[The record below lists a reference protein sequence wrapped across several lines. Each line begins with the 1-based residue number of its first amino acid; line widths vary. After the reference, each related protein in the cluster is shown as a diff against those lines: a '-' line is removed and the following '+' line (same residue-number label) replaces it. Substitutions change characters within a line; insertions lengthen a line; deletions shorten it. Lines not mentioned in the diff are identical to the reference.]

1 MAGLARRSS
10 KIPPLWSL
18 HSTLTNPHLFEGTD
32 FESLIDLAGAFRVYN
47 ETVAVILYL
56 IIIIIIYEHYVN
68 KMVHKRMR
76 SRYFYVVFFELR
88 RGRLVVWR
96 TPQTVE
102 IIKFHGRSPSGLW
115 LAFAAAG

>member
-56 IIIIIIYEHYVN
+56 IIIIIYEHYVN

-76 SRYFYVVFFELR
+76 SRYFYVVFFEF
-88 RGRLVVWR
+88 
-96 TPQTVE
+96 
-102 IIKFHGRSPSGLW
+102 IM
-115 LAFAAAG
+115 